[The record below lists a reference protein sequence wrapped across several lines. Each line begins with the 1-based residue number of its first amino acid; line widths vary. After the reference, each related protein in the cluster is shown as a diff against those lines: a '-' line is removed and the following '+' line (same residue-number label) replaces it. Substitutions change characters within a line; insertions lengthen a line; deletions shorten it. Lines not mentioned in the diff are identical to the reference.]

1 MVYLNY
7 NQLNKYPMAS
17 DKITDALGVKEEWWN
32 NRLESI
38 KETWNSANTNSI
50 SDVILKEA
58 EDQRTESFGDTGIKL
73 SEYEI
78 KMVTLGYLIG
88 LTKALVD
95 QQSASPDNDF
105 LRFLIEMTKG
115 KGGE

>member
-1 MVYLNY
+1 
-7 NQLNKYPMAS
+7 MAS

-58 EDQRTESFGDTGIKL
+58 EDQRTESFGDTGISL
-73 SEYEI
+73 SDYEI
-78 KMVTLGYLIG
+78 KLVTVGYLIG
-88 LTKALVD
+88 LTKAVAD
-95 QQSASPDNDF
+95 QQSASPENDF
-105 LRFLIEMTKG
+105 IKFLIEMTKRQ
-115 KGGE
+115 GGE

>member
-1 MVYLNY
+1 
-7 NQLNKYPMAS
+7 MAS
-17 DKITDALGVKEEWWN
+17 DKMTDALGVKEEWWD

-38 KETWNSANTNSI
+38 KQTWNSVGTI

-58 EDQRTESFGDTGIKL
+58 EDQRTESFGDTGISL

-88 LTKALVD
+88 LTKAMAD
-95 QQSASPDNDF
+95 RQSASPDNDF
-105 LRFLIEMTKG
+105 IKFLIEMTRRQ
-115 KGGE
+115 GGE

>member
-1 MVYLNY
+1 
-7 NQLNKYPMAS
+7 MAS
-17 DKITDALGVKEEWWN
+17 DKITDALGVKEEWWD

-38 KETWNSANTNSI
+38 KQTWNSVGTI

-58 EDQRTESFGDTGIKL
+58 EDQRTESFGDTGIGL
-73 SEYEI
+73 SEYEV
-78 KMVTLGYLIG
+78 KLVTLGYLIG

-105 LRFLIEMTKG
+105 LRFLIEMTRR